1 MDAKG
6 LIQTKAKQGANK
18 DLDVLKPQ
26 KSTKNP

>member
-18 DLDVLKPQ
+18 DLDVLK
-26 KSTKNP
+26 KKKTTKNP